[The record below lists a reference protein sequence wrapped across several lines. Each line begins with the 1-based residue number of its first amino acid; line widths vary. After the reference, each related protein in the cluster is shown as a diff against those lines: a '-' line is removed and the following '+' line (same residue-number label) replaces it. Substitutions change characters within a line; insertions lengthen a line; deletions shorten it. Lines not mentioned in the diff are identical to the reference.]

1 MMFIAF
7 LAAMTVQDVQ
17 QPPSPPPE
25 TEEGRAV
32 LCQQAVEA
40 NPEAGLAEAN
50 RWRARGG
57 GLYASQCVALAYVA
71 LEQWALAAATFE
83 QAAQVADRT
92 GDARGADLWVQ
103 AGNARLAGGDAAG
116 ALTMFDTALRSRHL
130 SVELRGEVHLDR
142 ARALVAQARLPQA
155 RMAID
160 QALELVPR
168 DPMVW
173 YLSAALARRQG
184 EAPRARTDIARARE
198 LARDNPEI
206 LLLAGTIAGEAGD
219 MAEAE
224 RLYRLVA
231 DRAPTSTAGR
241 AALESLA
248 TMREVEVDAPQS
260 PAPPANEVAT
270 SPSPATPPPPADP
283 RQE

>member
-1 MMFIAF
+1 MMLIAF
-7 LAAMTVQDVQ
+7 LAAATIQGV
-17 QPPSPPPE
+17 QPPTPPPE

-32 LCQQAVEA
+32 QCQQAVQA
-40 NPEAGLAEAN
+40 NPQFGLAEAN
-50 RWRARGG
+50 RWRTLGG
-57 GLYASQCVALAYVA
+57 GLYASQCLALAYVA
-71 LEQWALAAATFE
+71 LEQWTLAAATFE
-83 QAAQVADRT
+83 QAAQAADRT
-92 GDARGADLWVQ
+92 SDARGADLWVQ
-103 AGNARLAGGDAAG
+103 GGNARLAGGDPAG

-130 SVELRGEVHLDR
+130 TPELRGEVHLDR
-142 ARALVAQARLPQA
+142 ARALVARDQLPQA

-160 QALELVPR
+160 QAVELVPR

-173 YLSAALARRQG
+173 YLSAALARRQN
-184 EAPRARTDIARARE
+184 EAARARTDIARARE

-224 RLYRLVA
+224 RLYRMVA
-231 DRAPTSTAGR
+231 DRAPTSAAGR

-248 TMREVEVDAPQS
+248 TVREVEVDAS
-260 PAPPANEVAT
+260 PPASPTNEVAT
-270 SPSPATPPPPADP
+270 PPSPATPPPPADP

>member
-1 MMFIAF
+1 MMFLAF
-7 LAAMTVQDVQ
+7 LAAATVQDNR
-17 QPPSPPPE
+17 PPSPPPE
-25 TEEGRAV
+25 TEEGRAA

-40 NPEAGLAEAN
+40 NPQAGLAEAN

-57 GLYASQCVALAYVA
+57 GLYASQCVALAYVS

-92 GDARGADLWVQ
+92 GDARGADLWAQ
-103 AGNARLAGGDAAG
+103 AGNARLAGGDAVG

-142 ARALVAQARLPQA
+142 ARALVAQNQLPQA

-160 QALELVPR
+160 QAVELVPR

-173 YLSAALARRQG
+173 YLSAALARRQQ
-184 EAPRARTDIARARE
+184 EAARARTDIARARE

-224 RLYRLVA
+224 RLYRMVA
-231 DRAPTSTAGR
+231 DRAADTAAGR
-241 AALESLA
+241 AARESLA
-248 TMREVEVDAPQS
+248 TMREVEVDAPQT
-260 PAPPANEVAT
+260 APPANAEVAT
-270 SPSPATPPPPADP
+270 PPSPATPPPPTAP